1 MPDVPDAADG
11 GVCLTEC
18 ELSVVAVGRDER
30 VCLSA
35 PVEPAGFSPLGA
47 TGCSL
52 PEITGAFSC
61 ERDCAGEAVVVV
73 VRGERLSFPF
83 RFLGLELVVE
93 VTVRSVQTVANSV

>member
-1 MPDVPDAADG
+1 MLDAPDAADG

-18 ELSVVAVGRDER
+18 ELSVVAVGRDGR
-30 VCLSA
+30 ACRSV
-35 PVEPAGFSPLGA
+35 PVEVAGFSPLGT
-47 TGCSL
+47 TGFSL

-93 VTVRSVQTVANSV
+93 VRVRSVRTVANSV